1 MHSAQFPPLP
11 SDYVQRMPRYL
22 EATSLIDAGF
32 DSAGRRAYLTPTA
45 ADAWRS
51 MKNAALDSGLNL
63 ILISA
68 FRSYAYQ
75 EEILQ
80 RKLSQ
85 GISWT
90 DILSV
95 SAFPSFSEH
104 HTGRAIDI
112 GSPNS
117 LDLTEAFA
125 HTAEFEWLFAQ
136 ATIFGFHMSYPQGN
150 LFGIAYEPWHWA
162 FQNAG

>member
-1 MHSAQFPPLP
+1 MHLAQFPPLP
-11 SDYVQRMPRYL
+11 LDYVQRMPRYL
-22 EATSLIDAGF
+22 EAASLVDAGF
-32 DSAGRRAYLTPTA
+32 DSAGRQAFLTPAT
-45 ADAWRS
+45 ADAWHT
-51 MKNAALDSGLNL
+51 MQNAASDSGLNL

-85 GISWT
+85 GISWS
-90 DILSV
+90 DILSI
-95 SAFPSFSEH
+95 SAFPGFSEH

-117 LDLTEAFA
+117 LDLTESFE
-125 HTAEFEWLFAQ
+125 HTAEFEWLSDQ
-136 ATIFGFHMSYPQGN
+136 AALFGFHMSYPRDN
-150 LFGIAYEPWHWA
+150 PFGIAYEPWHWA
-162 FQNAG
+162 FQYAG

>member
-1 MHSAQFPPLP
+1 MHLAQLPPLP
-11 SDYVQRMPRYL
+11 SDYVLRIPRYL
-22 EATSLIDAGF
+22 EATSLVDVGF
-32 DSAGRRAYLTPTA
+32 DSAGRQAYLTPATA
-45 ADAWRS
+45 NAWQS
-51 MKNAALDSGLNL
+51 MKSAASNSGFNL
-63 ILISA
+63 VLVSA

-75 EEILQ
+75 EQILQ

-90 DILSV
+90 DILTV
-95 SAFPSFSEH
+95 SAFPGFSEH

-117 LDLTEAFA
+117 LDLTESFE
-125 HTAEFEWLFAQ
+125 HTAEFEWLFDRA
-136 ATIFGFHMSYPQGN
+136 ALFGFHMSYPRGN
-150 LFGIAYEPWHWA
+150 RFGIAYEPWHWA